1 MGYFAKRGASW
12 GDKAD
17 TWWPAVVATLGG
29 VLALAGP
36 YFGQLSDSSFWQ
48 GFGLIVGII
57 GVLAGAVLHVFET
70 FKHKAELKEAAEALD
85 KAVEDAAD
93 RETEAEIRARENY
106 LLLIDWTLGPITK
119 KLAEVLAHKRSSRR
133 FDSAAAELKTQ
144 ILSSAKEVVGAE
156 PTHVRANY
164 FSLEWLSSGR
174 AVLRAA
180 GSTAH
185 PPRDHF
191 SEESEEGKQVF
202 DMLARNGSLFCDDV
216 VENPPPGWDTSKV
229 RPYRTFISVTVQCD
243 SEPVGMLTVDA
254 RDPGDLDEGDVA
266 LIKLLGVILAISESQ
281 RPQA

>member
-1 MGYFAKRGASW
+1 MSA
-12 GDKAD
+12 
-17 TWWPAVVATLGG
+17 LGG

-36 YFGQLSDSSFWQ
+36 YFGQLSDSPKWQ
-48 GFGLIVGII
+48 GIGLIIGVI
-57 GVLAGAVLHVFET
+57 GVLAAAVLPVFET
-70 FKHKAELKEAAEALD
+70 FRHQSEIGEANRKLDEAIENGAEL
-85 KAVEDAAD
+85 
-93 RETEAEIRARENY
+93 ETEAEIRAREDY
-106 LLLIDWTLGPITK
+106 LLLIDWTLGPLTK
-119 KLAEVLAHKRSSRR
+119 KLAEVLGYSRKSRR

-164 FSLEWLSSGR
+164 FALEWLPTGK
-174 AVLRAA
+174 AILRAA

-191 SEESEEGKQVF
+191 SEDSEEGKQVF
-202 DMLARNGSLFCDDV
+202 DMLAENGYLFCDDLLL
-216 VENPPPGWDTSKV
+216 NPPPGWDETKE
-229 RPYRTFISVTVQCD
+229 RTYRTFISVTVQCD

-281 RPQA
+281 RPPA